1 MMRARTATA
10 LPLARARP
18 RDLDRLAGGE
28 TAMDHSTP
36 RRLWTDRL
44 VMALI
49 VGVTAWLSL
58 QLARGPGELAAVWIG
73 NGVLAGWLLSRPT
86 RLWPGYVA
94 AGFLADFLAYVLTAD
109 PAMYA
114 AAIAASDAIEVVIIA
129 GAIRRLV
136 PDVGD
141 ASDWIRLGGVATGS
155 TLVACAV
162 SGVLAAMIATT
173 INGGSFLRELVGWYA
188 AHVVGMV
195 IFGTTTLVVHR
206 EGLRLVVLSGK
217 RRSFFGSMSLLALV
231 AAAVFSFRYPL
242 LFLAYPPLLFGA
254 FRHGF
259 AGVAVGVVILTVIG
273 SVATAMGYGPLW
285 ALENIGAAGRIAL
298 LQLYIAG
305 GCLMTIPVALAIGER
320 ARLTARLRDSEH
332 RYKLL
337 ADYSH
342 DVVVRMRAGGE
353 RLYVSPSAREMLG
366 WEPAEMLGSRWDL
379 IHPEDRERQE
389 KAMADVIASGEART
403 DVYRIRHKDGRYV
416 WVEAVTQP
424 IPSADREGE
433 FDIIYAGRDVSSRVA
448 AEQALEESRR
458 ELERLVRIDTLTG
471 LANRRQFDERLSL
484 ALERLRRHEHPLAL
498 IYLDVD
504 HFKGINDTYG
514 HDVGDQIL
522 RAFARRLLDNVRAI
536 DLPARL
542 GGDEFVVIVEDAA
555 VPDAAETIARKLIEA
570 TGRPVSVDGTTLKI
584 TTSIGIAYAR
594 AAVDAKALMSTAD
607 AALYGAK
614 KAGRNTYCIKPLGGP
629 LEC

>member
-1 MMRARTATA
+1 MESRT
-10 LPLARARP
+10 PP
-18 RDLDRLAGGE
+18 Q
-28 TAMDHSTP
+28 
-36 RRLWTDRL
+36 RLWADRL

-49 VGVTAWLSL
+49 IGATAWLLL
-58 QLARGPGELAAVWIG
+58 QVAREPGELATVWIG
-73 NGVLAGWLLSRPT
+73 NGVLTGWLLSRPT
-86 RLWPGYVA
+86 RLWPGYVTAAFVADVSARLLSGYPAAHA
-94 AGFLADFLAYVLTAD
+94 AGLGISDVVEVL
-109 PAMYA
+109 
-114 AAIAASDAIEVVIIA
+114 IVA
-129 GAIRRLV
+129 GIVRRLV

-141 ASDWIRLGGVATGS
+141 PQSWIRLGGIATAS
-155 TLVACAV
+155 TLTACAV
-162 SGVLAAMIATT
+162 SGLLAATLTAAMS
-173 INGGSFLRELVGWYA
+173 GGAFPSHLLRWYA

-195 IFGTTTLVVHR
+195 TVATFTLVAHS
-206 EGLRLVVLSGK
+206 EGLKPITTPG
-217 RRSFFGSMSLLALV
+217 RRWSFAGTMLLLALV
-231 AAAVFSFRYPL
+231 AIMAFSSRYPL
-242 LFLAYPPLLFGA
+242 LFLAYPLLLLGA
-254 FRHGF
+254 FRHHF
-259 AGVAVGVVILTVIG
+259 AGVAVGVVLLATIG
-273 SVATAMGYGPLW
+273 SAATILGYGPLW
-285 ALENIGAAGRIAL
+285 LIQDIGATGRTAL

-305 GCLMTIPVALAIGER
+305 GCLMTIPVALAMAER
-320 ARLTARLRDSEH
+320 QRLMARLRDSEH
-332 RYKLL
+332 RYRML

-342 DVVVRMRAGGE
+342 DVVVRMRADGE
-353 RLYVSPSAREMLG
+353 RLYVSPSARDMLG
-366 WEPAEMLGSRWDL
+366 WEPADMLGSRWDL
-379 IHPEDRERQE
+379 VHPDDRDRQAE
-389 KAMADVIASGEART
+389 SMAEVIASGEANK
-403 DVYRIRHKDGRYV
+403 DVYRIRHKDGHYV
-416 WVEAVTQP
+416 WVEAVTRP

-433 FDIIYAGRDVSSRVA
+433 WDIIYAGRDVSSRVA

-458 ELERLVRIDTLTG
+458 ELEHLVRIDTLTG

-522 RAFARRLLDNVRAI
+522 RAFAQRLLDNVRAI

-555 VPDAAETIARKLIEA
+555 IPDAAKTIARKLIEA
-570 TGRPVSVDGTTLKI
+570 TARPVSVDGTALKI